1 MKKTY
6 GSSRAGSGNAYPA
19 RQHIETTVETESTE
33 RQGVSEMAKIE
44 LSEWLRR
51 AYPGFSQVSAGDMG
65 EGQIAVWKPE
75 SRSESDMITYEL
87 RAGRPYCL
95 KDNKYKELNPFGGG
109 VFDAAEQD

>member
-1 MKKTY
+1 MRKTY
-6 GSSRAGSGNAYPA
+6 GSSRAGSGNSYPA
-19 RQHIETTVETESTE
+19 RQHNFETVETAE
-33 RQGVSEMAKIE
+33 RQGVSKMSKIE

-51 AYPGFSQVSAGDMG
+51 AYPGFSQVSTGAMG

-75 SRSESDMITYEL
+75 SRSESDMIAYEL

-95 KDNKYKELNPFGGG
+95 TDGKYKELNSFGGG